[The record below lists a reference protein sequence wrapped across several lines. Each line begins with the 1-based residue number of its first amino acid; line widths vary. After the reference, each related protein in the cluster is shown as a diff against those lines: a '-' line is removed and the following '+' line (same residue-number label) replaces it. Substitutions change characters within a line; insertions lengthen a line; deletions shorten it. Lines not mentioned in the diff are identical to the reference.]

1 MIGPIG
7 ITLRQAE
14 DHFDFIMDLTETQRV
29 CWKITRP
36 DGKSA
41 MMVPVNEVPPVPE
54 EIQNQVEEFK
64 KSFMSSDC
72 WLIAILAASL
82 LFAAFWETALSVS
95 LQRPLC
101 PRPP

>member
-14 DHFDFIMDLTETQRV
+14 DHFDFIMDLTESQRV

-41 MMVPVNEVPPVPE
+41 MMVPINQVSPISE
-54 EIQNQVEEFK
+54 EIQQQVEEFRDK
-64 KSFMSSDC
+64 FLEQS
-72 WLIAILAASL
+72 
-82 LFAAFWETALSVS
+82 
-95 LQRPLC
+95 
-101 PRPP
+101 

>member
-14 DHFDFIMDLTETQRV
+14 DHFDFIMDLTESQRV

-41 MMVPVNEVPPVPE
+41 MMVPVNEISPVPE
-54 EIQNQVEEFK
+54 EIQSEVEEFR
-64 KSFMSSDC
+64 KSFLENVGVTD
-72 WLIAILAASL
+72 
-82 LFAAFWETALSVS
+82 ET
-95 LQRPLC
+95 
-101 PRPP
+101 

>member
-14 DHFDFIMDLTETQRV
+14 DHFDFIMDLTESQRV

-54 EIQNQVEEFK
+54 EIQDQVEEFR
-64 KSFMSSDC
+64 KSFAEKINADS
-72 WLIAILAASL
+72 
-82 LFAAFWETALSVS
+82 
-95 LQRPLC
+95 
-101 PRPP
+101 

>member
-29 CWKITRP
+29 CWKITRS

-41 MMVPVNEVPPVPE
+41 MMVPVNEISPIPD
-54 EIQNQVEEFK
+54 EIQNQVEEFQK
-64 KSFMSSDC
+64 QFMEDN
-72 WLIAILAASL
+72 A
-82 LFAAFWETALSVS
+82 T
-95 LQRPLC
+95 
-101 PRPP
+101 

>member
-14 DHFDFIMDLTETQRV
+14 DHFDFIMDLTESQRV

-41 MMVPVNEVPPVPE
+41 MMVPVNEISPVSE
-54 EIQNQVEEFK
+54 EIQNQVEDFRKQFLEEYK
-64 KSFMSSDC
+64 KED
-72 WLIAILAASL
+72 AS
-82 LFAAFWETALSVS
+82 
-95 LQRPLC
+95 
-101 PRPP
+101 

>member
-14 DHFDFIMDLTETQRV
+14 DHFDFIMDLTESQHV

-41 MMVPVNEVPPVPE
+41 MMVPINQVSPIPE

-64 KSFMSSDC
+64 KSFMEAQS
-72 WLIAILAASL
+72 
-82 LFAAFWETALSVS
+82 E
-95 LQRPLC
+95 
-101 PRPP
+101 

>member
-14 DHFDFIMDLTETQRV
+14 DHFDFILDLTENQRV

-41 MMVPVNEVPPVPE
+41 MMVPVNEISPVSE
-54 EIQNQVEEFK
+54 EIQDQVEEFRK
-64 KSFMSSDC
+64 QFLKDN
-72 WLIAILAASL
+72 AS
-82 LFAAFWETALSVS
+82 
-95 LQRPLC
+95 
-101 PRPP
+101 